1 MIGKA
6 ISHYKIIE
14 KLGEGGMGVVYKAQD
29 TKLKRTVALKFI
41 KPKVLE
47 DEEEKRRLVR
57 EAQAA
62 AALDHP
68 NICTIYEINEAEGKT
83 FIAMAY
89 IDGQSLREKI
99 KAGPMKIE
107 EALAIATQVAEGLQE
122 AHEKGIIHRDIKTG
136 NIMVTKKGQ
145 AKIMDFGLAMLTG
158 ETKITRT
165 GTTIG
170 TLAYMSPE
178 QIHGE
183 ELDHRTDIWSFGV
196 VLYEMLTGQVPFQR
210 ENQAAMIYSVLN
222 DQPKPL
228 SSIRSEIPQDVE
240 QVINKALRKDKAQR
254 YQSMRELLLDLKK
267 PSPAIIELPKPEKSI
282 VVLPF
287 EDISPGRDNEYFSD
301 GLTEEIITDLSQ
313 VQELLVISRSSAMT
327 FKGTKKKIKEI
338 ARDVNVQYVLEGSV
352 RKAGNNL
359 RITAQLIDA
368 TNDAHLW
375 AEKYSGTLDD
385 VFDIQEKVSRSI
397 VNALK
402 LKLSPEEKRKIAER
416 PIDDVQ
422 AYEFH
427 LRALY
432 EMFRGTE
439 EGLERALQLINNGL
453 RIVGDNEIL
462 LGDMGAVYF
471 GYFNWAIKK
480 EESYLK
486 KAEEYMEKVFAIN
499 PDSIYGHVLKGC
511 IHTRRGNAQEAVR
524 EFKRALVLDPNNT
537 LISMSL
543 AWIYAHSGKPLNSRA
558 MINEVLEIDPLTP
571 LNYMTAG
578 TIEMLEGKFD
588 IAIKPLYKAHQIEQ
602 TNPIFRYWYAK
613 NLAYKHNYEEASNLF
628 DLIAKDSP
636 GTIWAWLSL
645 FSKYALQKKKSKAL
659 QSVTEEFKSLAQKDE
674 ILPIL
679 MAESFALID
688 EKEEA
693 FSWLE
698 QGVNWGFIHYPFL
711 SEHDPFLENI
721 RGEERF
727 KKLMERVKY
736 EWEHFE
742 V

>member
-14 KLGEGGMGVVYKAQD
+14 KLGEGGMGVVYKAED

-41 KPKVLE
+41 KPKALE

-57 EAQAA
+57 EAQAT

-99 KAGPMKIE
+99 KAGPMKVD
-107 EALAIATQVAEGLQE
+107 EALAIATQVSEGLQE

-267 PSPAIIELPKPEKSI
+267 PSPVVIELPKPEKSI

-338 ARDVNVQYVLEGSV
+338 ARDVDVQYVLEGSV

-385 VFDIQEKVSRSI
+385 VFDIQEKVSLSI
-397 VNALK
+397 VEALK
-402 LKLSPEEKRKIAER
+402 LKLSPEEGKKISKR
-416 PIDDVQ
+416 PIKDVQ
-422 AYEFH
+422 AYEFY
-427 LRALY
+427 LRGMY
-432 EMFRGTE
+432 EMLHGTE
-439 EGLERALQLINNGL
+439 EGLERALQLIDNGL

-462 LGDMGAVYF
+462 LAGMGAVYLNF
-471 GYFNWAIKK
+471 VNWAIKK

-486 KAEEYMEKVFAIN
+486 KAEEYVEKVFAVN
-499 PDSIYGHVLKGC
+499 PDSSYGHLLKGC

-524 EFKRALVLDPNNT
+524 ECKRALVLDPSNT
-537 LISMSL
+537 IASMSL
-543 AWIYAHSGKPLNSRA
+543 AWIYAHSGKALNARE

-578 TIEMLEGKFD
+578 AIEMLEGKFD
-588 IAIKPLYKAHQIEQ
+588 IAIKPLHKAHQIEQ
-602 TNPIFRYWYAK
+602 TNPIFRYFYAK
-613 NLAYKHNYEEASNLF
+613 NLAYKHNYEEAFNLF
-628 DLIAKDSP
+628 NLIAKDAP
-636 GTIWAWLSL
+636 ETIWAWLGL
-645 FSKYALQKKKSKAL
+645 FSKYALQKRKSKAL
-659 QSVTEEFKSLAQKDE
+659 QSVTEEFKRLAQEDE
-674 ILPIL
+674 IFPIF

-693 FSWLE
+693 FNWLE
-698 QGVNWGFIHYPFL
+698 QGVKWGFIHYPFL
-711 SEHDPFLENI
+711 SEHDPFLENV